1 MFTVYWV
8 NQMEH
13 IIEQQDTSYETLEQ
27 AVQSIKDWWQS
38 SDCKP
43 RYYRVIDNGKSFIV
57 DYGLCDCFYEIVKDG
72 E

>member
-8 NQMEH
+8 NQLEH
-13 IIEQQDTSYETLEQ
+13 IMQQDGTYDTFEEAL
-27 AVQSIKDWWQS
+27 QSIKDWWQS

-43 RYYRVIDNGKSFIV
+43 RYYRVIKCGKSAIV
-57 DYGLCDCFYEIVKDG
+57 DYGLCDCFYKIVKDG